1 MINKDLVIFDEW
13 VDPEGKKWSFE
24 YHNSDDFLG
33 LPYDRCK
40 QCYGVCFYNE
50 KMVIGYGG
58 NKKSWGLIGGT
69 IEKGE
74 TFIET
79 LTREVEE
86 ESNMRVI
93 SAMPIGY
100 QKVPNAYGEGD
111 FYQLRFMAVVEPIGE
126 FVSDPAGGITEIK
139 LIDPKEYKSY
149 FDWGTIGDEIIRRA
163 NELYLQ
169 SKINL

>member
-1 MINKDLVIFDEW
+1 MNKNDLVIFDEW
-13 VDPEGKKWSFE
+13 VDEDGKKWSFE
-24 YHNSDDFLG
+24 YHNSDDFSD

-40 QCYGVCFYNE
+40 QCYGVCFYDG
-50 KMVIGYGG
+50 KIVIGYGG

-69 IEKGE
+69 IESDE

-93 SAMPIGY
+93 SAVPIGY

-111 FYQLRFMAVVEPIGE
+111 FYQLRFMATVEPIGE
-126 FVSDPAGGITEIK
+126 FVSDPGGGITKIK
-139 LIDPKEYKSY
+139 LIDSKDYKNY
-149 FDWGTIGDEIIRRA
+149 FDWGKIGHEIIRRA
-163 NELYLQ
+163 NELYL
-169 SKINL
+169 KYK